1 MPIQK
6 IGSLRKYFLSA
17 VKFVVAAAVIAVLLY
32 TGTLDLGLI
41 GYAFGNPW
49 ILGTCL
55 TLLFLGLVLGGLRWW
70 LILKIAGVSFS
81 LVEVLKIQLISAFFS
96 TWLPGAAGGDA
107 ARGLYIFRSLEA
119 RRTTAVVT
127 VMIDRCFSLFGLIG
141 AATIVIW
148 LSIDLYAHSSEIDF
162 YIVLFV
168 IMIIVG
174 AISAVVVAI
183 GAFYFRFPSW
193 PLPFFQRMRPFGH
206 QLREATKLMIIQW
219 PTLLACAAISIVAS
233 SIVVL
238 GIVLLSSTFP
248 FAPDSLVSALAGVIG
263 NLSSAIP
270 LTPGGLGIGEAA
282 FARVVLGFGAPAA
295 SYATIYLTF
304 RLLMLLVSLSGAYFW
319 LTRSK

>member
-6 IGSLRKYFLSA
+6 SGSLRKHFLSA
-17 VKFVVAAAVIAVLLY
+17 AKFVVAAAVIAVLLY

-55 TLLFLGLVLGGLRWW
+55 VLLFLGLVLGGFRWW
-70 LILKIAGVSFS
+70 LILRAAGVSFS
-81 LVEVLKIQLISAFFS
+81 LAEVLKIQLISAFFS

-127 VMIDRCFSLFGLIG
+127 VAIDRCFSLFGLIG
-141 AATIVIW
+141 AASLIIW
-148 LSIDLYAHSSEIDF
+148 SSLDLYAHSAEIDS
-162 YIVLFV
+162 YNVLIVT
-168 IMIIVG
+168 MTAVG
-174 AISAVVVAI
+174 AVFALAVAV

-193 PLPFFQRMRPFGH
+193 PIPFLQRIRPFGH

-219 PTLLACAAISIVAS
+219 PTLLVCAVISIVAS
-233 SIVVL
+233 GIVVI

-248 FAPDSLVSALAGVIG
+248 FAPDPLVSALAGVIG

-304 RLLMLLVSLSGAYFW
+304 RLLMLLVSLSGVYFW
-319 LTRSK
+319 LTRSR